1 MTIDNIFKGTN
12 FTFNSFILKEI
23 YKYNLSLDEFILFI
37 YFFNKN
43 NPVFNI
49 EEISNATGMKKECI
63 LNAFNSLIEKKVIT
77 LVTNKDNDGIIY
89 EFISLDIFYKSIDEN
104 ISKTNKTLSIDN
116 LKEYIFNELGIKCSN
131 ADEEI
136 INAWINS
143 GFSIQMICDAVSEAK
158 VNGLN
163 SFRYI
168 DKILYEWKD
177 RGITS
182 KEEATSYLKN
192 KSDKSNNNNLF
203 DYDWLDED
211 N

>member
-1 MTIDNIFKGTN
+1 MTIDNFFKGTN

-49 EEISNATGMKKECI
+49 EEISSATGMKKECI

-89 EFISLDIFYKSIDEN
+89 EFISLDVFYKSIDEN

-116 LKEYIFNELGIKCSN
+116 LKEYIFNELGIKCSSV
-131 ADEEI
+131 DEEI
-136 INAWINS
+136 INAWISS

-158 VNGLN
+158 ANGLN

-192 KSDKSNNNNLF
+192 KSDKSNNKNLF